1 MSKENAMKERAR
13 ELPIPGAALAAE
25 SAVGRGGTVAGA
37 RRSMGAFLLL
47 AAAAAGCGLVS
58 FDVEQPIPEQTIPGS
73 PLGALL
79 PPGLFSLPLQVDL
92 ESSTKAHGTGAAS
105 SAHLKALTLTITD
118 PPGETFAFLDGITIT
133 ISAAGQTPRQIA
145 TLMPV
150 PKTSSIDLKPEP
162 NVDLLPYIKSGA
174 TISATATGRTPARD
188 VKLNGK
194 VVINIKV

>member
-1 MSKENAMKERAR
+1 MKTSNTFV
-13 ELPIPGAALAAE
+13 LLL
-25 SAVGRGGTVAGA
+25 TVAA
-37 RRSMGAFLLL
+37 
-47 AAAAAGCGLVS
+47 CGLVS

-105 SAHLKALTLTITD
+105 SAHLKALTLTIID

-133 ISAAGQTPRQIA
+133 IAAAGQPQRQIA
-145 TLMPV
+145 SLMPV
-150 PKTSSIDLKPEP
+150 PKASSIDLKPDA
-162 NVDLLPYIKSGA
+162 NVDLLPYIKAGA

-194 VVINIKV
+194 VVITIKV